1 MKKHE
6 EVKLFAV
13 AVGLALASSCS
24 AKFESTQTPSPIN
37 IPVEE
42 PITKIPSQA
51 REASGPV
58 DARDLFC
65 VSRNFSDSISYI
77 RLDLSN
83 GESGDLEKMR
93 FGTLSEN
100 STPKLF
106 VLRTVETVSD
116 LYYADRTE
124 FEIRLRTFDGR
135 KENLLV
141 RTSNFRDAQVRWTNA
156 QGLTSFEDCTFLSM
170 RAFDDGKHGWK
181 N

>member
-1 MKKHE
+1 MRKHE
-6 EVKLFAV
+6 ELKLFAV
-13 AVGLALASSCS
+13 IVGLALASSCS
-24 AKFESTQTPSPIN
+24 AKFESTRNPSIE

-83 GESGDLEKMR
+83 GKAGDMGKMR

-106 VLRTVETVSD
+106 VLRVPVSVLETPVSNG
-116 LYYADRTE
+116 LE
-124 FEIRLRTFDGR
+124 LQIKL
-135 KENLLV
+135 K
-141 RTSNFRDAQVRWTNA
+141 TSDFRDETAYLYSSDFREARLYWTNA
-156 QGLTSFEDCTFLSM
+156 QGVTSFEDCTFLSVP
-170 RAFDDGKHGWK
+170 AFDHGKYGWK